1 MRKPLFC
8 DILQV
13 RMEPELREAVVDA
26 ASREKTTA
34 AEWTRR
40 ALRELTRAAAEAN
53 ASRSPSRCVIG

>member
-8 DILQV
+8 DLLQV
-13 RMEPELREAVVDA
+13 RVEPELREAVCEA
-26 ASREKTTA
+26 ARREKTTA

-53 ASRSPSRCVIG
+53 ASRSSSRCVIG